1 MQSVK
6 TNQLLRAFLLV
17 FFFQMMLAQVLCAFD
32 KPVDSDDHTSY
43 FESKPSLGLTLSGGG
58 ARGLAHVG
66 VLHVIDSL
74 GLQIDFITG
83 TSMGSIVGGMYAAG
97 YSAAEIEDF
106 ALNMNWEALFARSS
120 DLSYVHISTRKDHQK
135 FVLELPIEDY
145 KIRLSTGAIEGQ
157 QLWNTLN
164 ELFLHTYDI
173 TDFSRLN
180 IPFACV
186 ATDVERGE
194 AVVMKNGNL
203 VSAIRASMAIP
214 SIFTTVEREGYKL
227 IDGGVVNNF
236 PVGLAKEMGAE
247 LVIGVN
253 VSQGLRPAHELQ
265 TPIDII
271 YQMGFYS
278 DARSFIKNRE
288 LSDIYIEPDLEG
300 YTVASFFNNA
310 EIIEQGKI
318 AARQMSDEL
327 SVLVDPK
334 PALRRTAVR
343 DREVFSLVVDSI
355 EFHGLKNVRPWF
367 AKNILNIER
376 GDTITANGLTRS
388 VNRLF
393 ATGYFE
399 RVHYNIIRCEKNSN
413 VLLILDVIERP
424 FASLSLALQYS
435 SFTGVGLSAKLATN
449 KFFVYNTKASLA
461 VLAGEKPAFNSNIT
475 YFLTDRRNN
484 WLTLENKGRHITFP
498 LYENFKAI
506 SEYKQSYFRSD
517 LSFNMRVGD
526 NSWFSSGL
534 AYYYQSL
541 APNMLA
547 PITIEGKT
555 RSFIAKLSW
564 NLHSLNRNSFPN
576 SGQLITI
583 QSRFYFNQRP
593 SFPNI
598 TIDGKESSLE
608 DLDIHIRD
616 FLQTQIRWETY
627 IPINDRLTQKNYFQL
642 GYNIK
647 YEQGFINS
655 FNLGGTYPFLENQIT
670 FAGLNEYEVI
680 SENIAVATL
689 GYQYHVWRSLY
700 ASALAN
706 IALYDF
712 SLGRPE
718 EISSNNLV
726 LGGGLSIG
734 YDSLIGP
741 FELTFSYSPQTNRVI
756 GYVNLGWMF

>member
-1 MQSVK
+1 MR
-6 TNQLLRAFLLV
+6 TFLLV
-17 FFFQMMLAQVLCAFD
+17 FYLQTMLVQVVCAFN
-32 KPVDSDDHTSY
+32 KQVDGHDHAMHA
-43 FESKPSLGLTLSGGG
+43 ESIPRIGLTLSGGG

-66 VLHVIDSL
+66 ILHVIDSL
-74 GLQIDFITG
+74 GIQIDYITG

-97 YSAAEIEDF
+97 YSAAEIEEF
-106 ALNMNWEALFARSS
+106 ALTMNWEALFARST
-120 DLSYVHISTRKDHQK
+120 DLNYVHISSRNDHKK
-135 FVLELPIEDY
+135 FVLELPIENR

-173 TDFSRLN
+173 TDFRLLN

-194 AVVMKNGNL
+194 AVVMKEGNL

-214 SIFTTVEREGYKL
+214 SVFTTVEREGYKL

-236 PVGLAKEMGAE
+236 PVAIAKEMGADF
-247 LVIGVN
+247 VIGVN

-278 DARSFIKNRE
+278 DARNFRQNKK
-288 LSDIYIEPDLEG
+288 LTDLYIEPDLEG
-300 YTVASFFNNA
+300 FTAASFFNTA

-318 AARQMSDEL
+318 AARQVINEL
-327 SVLVDPK
+327 SLIAKPK
-334 PALRRTAVR
+334 TEPRRTAVR
-343 DREVFSLVVDSI
+343 DRESFSLVVDSI
-355 EFHGLKNVRPWF
+355 AFHGLKNVRPWF
-367 AKNILNIER
+367 AKNTLGIEP
-376 GDTITANGLTRS
+376 GDTLTANDLTRS
-388 VNRLF
+388 INRLF

-399 RVHYNIIRCEKNSN
+399 RVHYNILSCEKSEN
-413 VLLILDVIERP
+413 VFLKLDVIERP
-424 FASLSLALQYS
+424 FGSLAAAFQYS
-435 SFTGVGLSAKLATN
+435 SFTGVGVSAKLSTN
-449 KFFVYNTKASLA
+449 KFFLYNTKASVAL
-461 VLAGEKPAFNSNIT
+461 LAGEKPAFNSEIT
-475 YFLTDRRNN
+475 YFTTDRRNN
-484 WLTLENKGRHITFP
+484 WFTLQTRGRRINFP
-498 LYENFKAI
+498 LYEDFRAI
-506 SEYKQSYFRSD
+506 TEYKQSYFRSD
-517 LSFNMRVGD
+517 LSFNKRAGA
-526 NSWFSSGL
+526 NSWFSAGL

-541 APNMLA
+541 APNMLS

-555 RSFIAKLSW
+555 RSFVGELSW
-564 NLHSLNRNSFPN
+564 NLHSLNRNAFPN
-576 SGQLITI
+576 SGQLISI
-583 QSRFYFNQRP
+583 RSSYYFNQRP
-593 SFPNI
+593 SFPTI
-598 TIDGKESSLE
+598 EIDGRESTLE
-608 DLDIHIRD
+608 ELDIQIRN
-616 FLQTQIRWETY
+616 FLQTQIRWESY

-655 FNLGGTYPFLENQIT
+655 FNMGGTYPFLENQIT

-700 ASALAN
+700 ATALAN
-706 IALYDF
+706 IAMYDF
-712 SLGRPE
+712 RLGRPE
-718 EISSNNLV
+718 EISSDNFV

-756 GYVNLGWMF
+756 GYINLGWMF

>member
-1 MQSVK
+1 MQ
-6 TNQLLRAFLLV
+6 NLWAFETH
-17 FFFQMMLAQVLCAFD
+17 D
-32 KPVDSDDHTSY
+32 TDDHWSY
-43 FESKPSLGLTLSGGG
+43 TEPGSRIGLTLSGGG

-74 GLQIDFITG
+74 GLQIDYITG
-83 TSMGSIVGGMYAAG
+83 TSMGSIVSGMYAAG
-97 YSAAEIEDF
+97 YSAAEIEEF
-106 ALNMNWEALFARSS
+106 ALTMNWEALFARSS
-120 DLSYVHISTRKDHQK
+120 DLSYVHPSSRKDHQK
-135 FVLELPIEDY
+135 FVLELPIEDR
-145 KIRLSTGAIEGQ
+145 KIRLPTGAIEGQ

-194 AVVMKNGNL
+194 AVVMKDGNL

-214 SIFTTVEREGYKL
+214 SVFTTVEREGYKL
-227 IDGGVVNNF
+227 IDGGVANNF
-236 PVGLAKEMGAE
+236 PVEIAKEMGAD

-278 DARSFIKNRE
+278 DARNFRKNRE
-288 LSDIYIEPDLEG
+288 LTDIYIEPDLEG
-300 YTVASFFNNA
+300 FTAASFFNTA
-310 EIIEQGKI
+310 EIIEQGKK
-318 AARQMSDEL
+318 AAREMVDEL
-327 SVLVDPK
+327 SLLVKHEIEP
-334 PALRRTAVR
+334 RRTAVR
-343 DREVFSLVVDSI
+343 ERIGFSLVVDSI
-355 EFHGLKNVRPWF
+355 AFHGLNNVRPWF
-367 AKNILNIER
+367 AKSTLGIEP
-376 GDTITANGLTRS
+376 GATLTARSLTRS
-388 VNRLF
+388 INRLY

-399 RVHYNIIRCEKNSN
+399 RVHYNILSCEESGN
-413 VLLILDVIERP
+413 VLLMLDVIERP
-424 FASLSLALQYS
+424 FGSLAAAFQYS
-435 SFTGVGLSAKLATN
+435 SFTGVGVSAKLSTN
-449 KFFVYNTKASLA
+449 KFFLYNTKASFAL
-461 VLAGEKPAFNSNIT
+461 LAGEKPAFNSEII
-475 YFLTDRRNN
+475 YFTTDRRNN
-484 WLTLENKGRHITFP
+484 WVNFKTKGRYITFP
-498 LYENFKAI
+498 LYEDFRAI
-506 SEYKQSYFRSD
+506 TEYKQSYFRSD
-517 LSFNMRVGD
+517 LSFNARAGA
-526 NSWFSSGL
+526 NSWFSAGL

-555 RSFIAKLSW
+555 RSFIGELSW
-564 NLHSLNRNSFPN
+564 NLHSLNKNTFPN
-576 SGQLITI
+576 SGQLI
-583 QSRFYFNQRP
+583 SFRSSFYFNQRP
-593 SFPNI
+593 SFPTI
-598 TIDGKESSLE
+598 KIDGKESALE
-608 DLDIHIRD
+608 ELDIHIRN
-616 FLQTQIRWETY
+616 FLQTQINWKSY

-655 FNLGGTYPFLENQIT
+655 FNLGGTYAFLENQIT

-700 ASALAN
+700 ATALAN
-706 IALYDF
+706 IAMYDF
-712 SLGRPE
+712 RLGRPE
-718 EISSNNLV
+718 EISSDNLV

-741 FELTFSYSPQTNRVI
+741 FELSFSYSPQTNRVI